1 MAYYRETKSGKW
13 EVEVY
18 LGINPSTGKPKY
30 ESQRF
35 KRKRDAKK
43 WARDKEINRDMGII
57 VNAGNYTVETY
68 LKEWIEDHKDN
79 ISPTTYDGY
88 NMIINVHLIPAL
100 GKLKLDE
107 LKPIHIKSYFNHKKK
122 KGRSDGKKG
131 GLSQKT
137 LLQHYRIL
145 SKALKEAVKV
155 ELLKRNPANAVSSP
169 KPKKKVVQAMNELQ
183 VKKLLKIA
191 KKENEW
197 TYNLIYMAVKTGMRR
212 GELLGLRWEDVD
224 LNKKQLNI
232 RNTLVISENGPIFK
246 EPKTSSSIRPI
257 EITDEELSLLKSI
270 QKEQHKKKIFLG
282 ENYCKK
288 YNLVFSKDNGKRF
301 YPDTASNRFKRIA
314 KKAGLKKFHLHTLR
328 HTHATFLLKAG
339 VHPKIVQER
348 LGHSSITQTLDTYS
362 HVIPSM
368 QKEAIK
374 KLSKVI

>member
-137 LLQHYRIL
+137 LLQHY
-145 SKALKEAVKV
+145 
-155 ELLKRNPANAVSSP
+155 
-169 KPKKKVVQAMNELQ
+169 
-183 VKKLLKIA
+183 
-191 KKENEW
+191 
-197 TYNLIYMAVKTGMRR
+197 
-212 GELLGLRWEDVD
+212 
-224 LNKKQLNI
+224 
-232 RNTLVISENGPIFK
+232 
-246 EPKTSSSIRPI
+246 
-257 EITDEELSLLKSI
+257 
-270 QKEQHKKKIFLG
+270 
-282 ENYCKK
+282 
-288 YNLVFSKDNGKRF
+288 
-301 YPDTASNRFKRIA
+301 
-314 KKAGLKKFHLHTLR
+314 
-328 HTHATFLLKAG
+328 
-339 VHPKIVQER
+339 
-348 LGHSSITQTLDTYS
+348 
-362 HVIPSM
+362 
-368 QKEAIK
+368 
-374 KLSKVI
+374 